1 MPFRI
6 SGSSPAPRP
15 AAPPQPP
22 PPCPVRPAP
31 HFPLSRGPLVSVPCL
46 SPPTGWL
53 RIPRLGLLGPRGVR
67 PRCWRRKPK
76 AKSRPCSFNSDPSEW
91 PQRVPWALTPAK
103 HARLR
108 KVTPLAQGHTAGR
121 GGARSQ
127 IQAETASCCLPQTV
141 RGGGEPQL
149 LLSPNPH
156 LPPGGFLAVSWV
168 RCEQMALP
176 RVHPSVCPTIIQHLP
191 THPPTFRS
199 ICLSFRL
206 SVVLTI
212 IRPSTNPLTDSFFS
226 RIYSSTLPRVPTTG
240 RARWSQRQ
248 MQLGAGWGR
257 VQTCTGQPLQ

>member
-1 MPFRI
+1 MQDSERSHHWPKVT
-6 SGSSPAPRP
+6 
-15 AAPPQPP
+15 Q
-22 PPCPVRPAP
+22 
-31 HFPLSRGPLVSVPCL
+31 
-46 SPPTGWL
+46 
-53 RIPRLGLLGPRGVR
+53 LGGVE
-67 PRCWRRKPK
+67 PG
-76 AKSRPCSFNSDPSEW
+76 AKSRLKRPPVVSPK
-91 PQRVPWALTPAK
+91 PY
-103 HARLR
+103 
-108 KVTPLAQGHTAGR
+108 G
-121 GGARSQ
+121 
-127 IQAETASCCLPQTV
+127 
-141 RGGGEPQL
+141 GGGEPQL